1 MAPQGKEYDTDW
13 IWSSDSNVHIA
24 NHREW
29 FTSFTPIFS
38 AVTNRGE
45 MYPVEGT
52 GDVTLD
58 VRRMVGPAAKTAK
71 NKAMVNSTIVLR
83 DVLFVPTFRCNVL
96 GDPVR
101 KEYDISIGV
110 DKLLMD
116 KNTGRGIG
124 LLERNEA
131 GLTKVILKGQAKGQS
146 SFKKDEEGEVIT
158 ATWSDEAKKEAAEQ
172 NKK

>member
-1 MAPQGKEYDTDW
+1 
-13 IWSSDSNVHIA
+13 
-24 NHREW
+24 
-29 FTSFTPIFS
+29 
-38 AVTNRGE
+38 

-83 DVLFVPTFRCNVL
+83 NVLFVPTFRCNVL

-101 KEYDISIGV
+101 KEYDVSIGV

-146 SFKKDEEGEVIT
+146 SFKKDEEGEIVT

-172 NKK
+172 NKE